1 MKDSRL
7 IMVIYVRLEHDDN
20 KKTQLKINSL
30 VDYIM
35 RGNDQL
41 IETVRKGLDSAI
53 DDVKADRNMDD
64 LGNHYVN

>member
-1 MKDSRL
+1 MRDSRL
-7 IMVIYVRLEHDDN
+7 IMVIYVRLERDDN
-20 KKTQLKINSL
+20 QKTQLKINSL